1 MKRDLHKERTESG
14 QAFILFFLILTAVLV
29 MLFSLSYVKKMR
41 MKTQSAKIENSEL
54 RDTIVAKKTFPYNRY
69 SNEVLMY

>member
-1 MKRDLHKERTESG
+1 
-14 QAFILFFLILTAVLV
+14 
-29 MLFSLSYVKKMR
+29 MR

-54 RDTIVAKKTFPYNRY
+54 RDTIVAKKAFPYNRY